1 MNKINVLGI
10 NVKCNNKRE
19 ESLINILKRD
29 VKNFYSSYKNK
40 PCSIDDAYNN
50 LFGKMSCLY
59 FLELIS
65 FKDYEK
71 MTDSLFKNL
80 QYLLESFKKVE
91 RLRLQKKQQKIINNN
106 FPSRWAV
113 KSEKGKNMK
122 LLIQVTAFLL
132 ILLSWIFLLILL

>member
-1 MNKINVLGI
+1 MKKINVLGI

-40 PCSIDDAYNN
+40 PRSIDDAYNN

-71 MTDSLFKNL
+71 MTDRFFEIYKFT
-80 QYLLESFKKVE
+80 EEK
-91 RLRLQKKQQKIINNN
+91 
-106 FPSRWAV
+106 A
-113 KSEKGKNMK
+113 KSSK
-122 LLIQVTAFLL
+122 
-132 ILLSWIFLLILL
+132 

>member
-1 MNKINVLGI
+1 MKKINVLGI

-50 LFGKMSCLY
+50 LFGKMPCLY

-71 MTDSLFKNL
+71 MTDNLFNIYKFT
-80 QYLLESFKKVE
+80 EE
-91 RLRLQKKQQKIINNN
+91 TAKIINNT
-106 FPSRWAV
+106 FPSGGG
-113 KSEKGKNMK
+113 KPEKGSKK
-122 LLIQVTAFLL
+122 
-132 ILLSWIFLLILL
+132 